1 MTKNAG
7 RSPDQHAIRHDIHRS
22 PFSRKCRFFSA
33 GSVSVLFGISSVP
46 IIGLLGLAV
55 DVGIWNQSN
64 TMLSVAANVAA
75 MTAAKVAV
83 NAQLAGDPNAIA
95 EGEVAGRQWF
105 LTEIG
110 TAAGVGVLGVSL
122 PPGGASVTIAGG
134 ATMTATVAYTASV
147 RSIFGNY
154 VAHIGS
160 YPVDGQA
167 TAQIASA
174 PYLNVEILLD
184 DSGSMEIGASNSDIV
199 HLQEITPC
207 YVAQTGQP
215 APDAFYNGGTSNLAG
230 QSYSAYSTSGYDG
243 GIATPALAPDPP
255 LSYASYP
262 SNGSS
267 TGPSCQGVLPVQSNG
282 KYPAAGPPCAFACHF
297 DTSKPA
303 GSGNDFYALA
313 RSTVGTANPIVLRFD
328 LVKAAT
334 NQIISTMQTDN
345 IAALNNLQVGIFTFA
360 SALLRVYPLPAC
372 GTTTACESG
381 NDWSGAIG
389 LVGAPP
395 TVANGADTGI
405 QPYGGANGGNSDV
418 HDTMVSLSGTYLSK
432 SGDGT
437 SASTPRKVLFIV
449 TDGLV
454 DYTNSFGVRTE
465 GGVNATD
472 CALFKSMGYTVYV
485 VYTPY
490 YPVMNG
496 YYYSNIK
503 GYAEPTATGTLA
515 SDLQA
520 CASDPVSDYV
530 SATDQSGLNNALQ
543 KFLKSA
549 LTQPARFTF

>member
-1 MTKNAG
+1 MTPRPPTAAHQVAKVF
-7 RSPDQHAIRHDIHRS
+7 RYF
-22 PFSRKCRFFSA
+22 FSRNAIASSRA
-33 GSVSVLFGISSVP
+33 SVSVLFGISSVP

-64 TMLSVAANVAA
+64 ATLSVAANVAA

-83 NAQLAGDPNAIA
+83 NAQLAGDPNAVA
-95 EGEVAGRQWF
+95 EGEIAGKQWF
-105 LTEIG
+105 LTQIG
-110 TAAGVGVLGVSL
+110 SASNVGVLGVTL
-122 PPGGASVTIAGG
+122 PQGGASVTVTGA
-134 ATMTATVAYTASV
+134 ATMTATVQYTASV

-167 TAQIASA
+167 TAQIASS

-184 DSGSMEIGASNSDIV
+184 DSGSMEIGASNSDII

-207 YVAQTGQP
+207 YTAESGQA
-215 APDAFYNGGTSNLAG
+215 APDAFYNGSTSNLAG
-230 QSYSAYSTSGYDG
+230 QSYNAYSTSGYDG
-243 GIATPALAPDPP
+243 GIPVPAQAPDPP

-262 SNGSS
+262 SNGNA
-267 TGPSCQGVLPVQSNG
+267 TGPSCQGVLPVQTNG
-282 KYPAAGPPCAFACHF
+282 QYPLAGPPCAFACHF

-313 RSTVGTANPIVLRFD
+313 RATIGTANPITLRFD

-334 NQIISTMQTDN
+334 NQIISTMQADN
-345 IAALNNLQVGIFTFA
+345 IAALNNLNVGIFTFA
-360 SALLRVYPLPAC
+360 NSLLRVYPVPAC

-381 NDWSGAIG
+381 NDWATAIG

-395 TVANGADTGI
+395 TAAKGADTGI
-405 QPYGGANGGNSDV
+405 QPYGGANGGNSDF
-418 HDTMVSLSGTYLSK
+418 HDTMVSLSGTYLTA

-437 SASTPRKVLFIV
+437 TASKPRKVLFIV

-454 DYTNSFGVRTE
+454 DYTDASGNRTE
-465 GGVNATD
+465 GGVSAAD
-472 CALFKSMGYTVYV
+472 CALFKSKGYTVYV

-503 GYAEPTATGTLA
+503 SLAEPTATGTLA
-515 SDLQA
+515 SDLEA
-520 CASDPVSDYV
+520 CASDPVNDYV
-530 SATDQSGLNNALQ
+530 SATDQTGLNNALQ

-549 LTQPARFTF
+549 LTQPARFTL

>member
-1 MTKNAG
+1 MVTPG
-7 RSPDQHAIRHDIHRS
+7 SPPS
-22 PFSRKCRFFSA
+22 PL
-33 GSVSVLFGISSVP
+33 VSVLFGISSVP
-46 IIGLLGLAV
+46 IVGLLGLAV
-55 DVGIWNQSN
+55 DVGVWNQSN

-95 EGEVAGRQWF
+95 EGKVAGQQWF

-110 TAAGVGVLGVSL
+110 AASTVGVLGVTL
-122 PPGGASVTIAGG
+122 PPGGASVMITGG
-134 ATMTATVAYTASV
+134 ATMTATVAYAATV
-147 RSIFGNY
+147 RSIFGSY

-184 DSGSMEIGASNSDIV
+184 NSGSMEIGASNSDIV
-199 HLQEITPC
+199 HLQGITPC
-207 YVAQTGQP
+207 YIAQAGQP
-215 APDAFYNGGTSNLAG
+215 APDAFYNGSTSNLAG
-230 QSYSAYSTSGYDG
+230 QAYSAYSTSGYDG

-255 LSYASYP
+255 LTYASFP
-262 SNGSS
+262 SNGNS
-267 TGPSCQGVLPVQSNG
+267 TGPSCQGVLPVQGNG
-282 KYPAAGPPCAFACHF
+282 QYPAAGPPCAFACHF
-297 DTSKPA
+297 DTSKAA

-313 RSTVGTANPIVLRFD
+313 RSTIGTASPIVLRFD

-334 NQIISTMQTDN
+334 NQIITTMQADN

-360 SALLRVYPLPAC
+360 SALLRVYPLPSC
-372 GTTTACESG
+372 GTTVACESG
-381 NDWSGAIG
+381 NDWSSAVG

-395 TVANGADTGI
+395 AVANGADTGI
-405 QPYGGANGGNSDV
+405 QPYGGANGGNSDF
-418 HDTMVSLSGTYLSK
+418 HDTMASLSGTYLTR

-437 SASTPRKVLFIV
+437 SASTPRKVLFVV

-454 DYTNSFGVRTE
+454 DYTNSAGVRTE

-515 SDLQA
+515 THLQA
-520 CASDPVSDYV
+520 CASDPVNDYV
-530 SATDQSGLNNALQ
+530 SATDQTGLNNALQ